1 MTIRWPESR
10 RERAAWGAVL
20 FAGTLALSAHWL
32 ERWRPLPPD
41 RSGSVTFRVT
51 NAADA
56 GLGSLRDAILAAD
69 RIASRARITLN
80 VGRIELLTPL
90 PPLVNPHGLVIEA
103 ALPAE
108 IDGSRLAGAVLDI
121 ASPNTLVMGIRVR
134 GGGAGIVVR
143 APRAT
148 LRGLT
153 IEAADT
159 GILVGEG
166 ADALTVNEAVLSNNR
181 LGIQLIE
188 GSGDAT
194 LHGLQFTD
202 HRVAAV
208 WIATSDPSDPPPQ
221 VQIADSR
228 FVRGTIGL
236 VAINATARVERS
248 KFADLADTAVHASG
262 GRVFIS
268 QNQIRQ
274 GKGFGIY
281 AEHLQSG
288 YITDNEIARNCNGG
302 MLLRDVSNTRVMSN
316 QLYQNGYGAVLMEGP
331 LVSPNYV
338 ADNLIADQIGD
349 GLVLIG
355 ASPIVS
361 RNQLL
366 RNRKAGVRLSSL
378 KLPSGTTRE
387 PTPLLTENVARD
399 NGFDEPERDQFVSGE
414 GSVAA
419 AGADCSWRLGAAM
432 VPARTAQ
439 AR

>member
-1 MTIRWPESR
+1 
-10 RERAAWGAVL
+10 VL
-20 FAGTLALSAHWL
+20 LVGTLALSAHWL

-51 NAADA
+51 NGADA
-56 GLGSLRDAILAAD
+56 GVGSLRDAILAAD
-69 RIASRARITLN
+69 RIASRARITLD

-90 PPLVNPHGLVIEA
+90 PPLVNPDGIVIEA
-103 ALPAE
+103 AVPAE
-108 IDGSRLAGAVLDI
+108 IDGSHLAGAVLDI
-121 ASPNTLVMGIRVR
+121 ASPNTLVAGIRIQR
-134 GGGAGIVVR
+134 GGAGVVVR

-148 LRGLT
+148 LRGLA
-153 IEAADT
+153 IESTDT
-159 GILVGEG
+159 GILVGES
-166 ADALTVNEAVLSNNR
+166 ADALSVGETVLSNNR
-181 LGIQLIE
+181 VGIQLTGE
-188 GSGDAT
+188 TGAAT
-194 LHGLQFTD
+194 LHGVQFAD

-208 WIATSDPSDPPPQ
+208 WIATGDRSTRPLQ

-228 FVRGTIGL
+228 FLRSAIGL

-248 KFADLADTAVHASG
+248 KFADHDDAAIHASG
-262 GRVFIS
+262 GRMYIS
-268 QNQIRQ
+268 ENQIHQ

-281 AEHLQSG
+281 AERLQSG
-288 YITDNEIARNCNGG
+288 YITGNEIARNCNGG

-349 GLVLIG
+349 GLMLIG

-378 KLPSGTTRE
+378 RLPSGSLRE
-387 PTPLLTENVARD
+387 PTPLLTENVVRD
-399 NGFDEPERDQFVSGE
+399 NGFNDPERDLFVVGE
-414 GSVAA
+414 GAVATT
-419 AGADCSWRLGAAM
+419 GADCSWRLGT
-432 VPARTAQ
+432 VSLPARITQ